1 MLILL
6 VNMRGKIHSLIVF
19 SAFHKHPCQMF
30 LFEVFCGN
38 AIEGKPTSAHGCVRE
53 MGVISTLW
61 QVHCSETI
69 SSRVTTAHTVERSSQ
84 TLPMCCQLP
93 HQQYFNT
100 VSQASCFQIHMGNA
114 SPRHLSGLLTEMLL
128 IFHNSQHTE
137 QILTTVNSFPIKH
150 CFFFVFF

>member
-6 VNMRGKIHSLIVF
+6 KLIMRGMINNLIVF
-19 SAFHKHPCQMF
+19 SAFHKDLCQMI

-38 AIEGKPTSAHGCVRE
+38 AIEGRPKSAHGCVRE
-53 MGVISTLW
+53 MGVISALW
-61 QVHCSETI
+61 QEHCSETI
-69 SSRVTTAHTVERSSQ
+69 SSRVTTAHTVELASQ

-114 SPRHLSGLLTEMLL
+114 SPCRLSGLLTEMLL
-128 IFHNSQHTE
+128 MFHKLQHTE
-137 QILTTVNSFPIKH
+137 QILTTVNSFPVKH
-150 CFFFVFF
+150 C